1 MSAFSLQITEAV
13 ARLLTPAEREAV
25 LGDLAEARCGLWRS
39 LAEVLGFAAR
49 RQIFLWRSWRPW
61 AASCGLALPVSLFLG
76 GFSLGTVSTVLK
88 WAAFPSDDSLFWS
101 CLFHTVLL
109 LCWAWLAGFAGAWIA
124 PRTLWASLLAI
135 CLPCLY
141 CLSRWPGHSASGLQ
155 LLIFLPPTLCGVW
168 RARCGRPLRL
178 HWAILLTSTT
188 LVTPLLWD
196 KSGWIFGCGLLWP
209 GWYMTITAF
218 RSRAHN

>member
-109 LCWAWLAGFAGAWIA
+109 LCWAQSSSSWLSVA
-124 PRTLWASLLAI
+124 LAI
-135 CLPCLY
+135 ECWAFSSPDVNSIDTGY
-141 CLSRWPGHSASGLQ
+141 LQ
-155 LLIFLPPTLCGVW
+155 GQQND
-168 RARCGRPLRL
+168 RL
-178 HWAILLTSTT
+178 A
-188 LVTPLLWD
+188 
-196 KSGWIFGCGLLWP
+196 
-209 GWYMTITAF
+209 
-218 RSRAHN
+218 